1 MVYHLYFKNE
11 LIVSIPFLKNPS
23 MEPKLTCYNFSAMSS
38 FLMER
43 HAIFYLIK
51 CYVMLKS

>member
-1 MVYHLYFKNE
+1 MVYHYLSIKNE

-51 CYVMLKS
+51 CYVML